1 MKMNVAAVLAV
12 AGALV
17 MVGCEE
23 KKPAATPTSG
33 TGTGTGLLDKAKEA
47 GDKAAGAVGDAAKA
61 ATDKAKEAGQAVA
74 DKAKDAKD
82 AVEQTADKAKDAV
95 ADAADKA
102 KDGVAGAADAVLAKA
117 KEQGKAYLDQL
128 TGATTKLT
136 GITTP
141 AQATEAKPALEEM
154 ATKFNGASDLVN
166 KLPADIKAKVM
177 DAMKGPLE
185 PAVKGFKDQIA
196 RLTGNADINKILGD
210 TLKKFSLAQ

>member
-1 MKMNVAAVLAV
+1 MKKNVAAVLAV

-23 KKPAATPTSG
+23 KKPATTPTSG
-33 TGTGTGLLDKAKEA
+33 TGTGAGLLDKAKEA

-61 ATDKAKEAGQAVA
+61 ATDKAK
-74 DKAKDAKD
+74 DAKD
-82 AVEQTADKAKDAV
+82 AVEHTADKAKDAV
-95 ADAADKA
+95 AGAADKA
-102 KDGVAGAADAVLAKA
+102 KEGAAGMADAVLAKA
-117 KEQGKAYLDQL
+117 KDQGKAYLDQL

-141 AQATEAKPALEEM
+141 AQATEAKPAIEEM